1 MNWSCARLILSLR
14 RSDPAGKLYRLIGVI
29 ALIFMI
35 SCTGDRP
42 DDLIDE
48 DTYIDILV
56 EIHILQVINSQF
68 EDEQKTLEAQQ
79 VVLDEYGITKEQFE
93 ASHDW
98 YMQDVD
104 AQRDRISE
112 ARSRMEDELT
122 YLNERMM
129 ELREQEYEQD
139 SSQNDE
145 ENAE

>member
-1 MNWSCARLILSLR
+1 MNWSCVRLIPSRRRNNPAGRLR
-14 RSDPAGKLYRLIGVI
+14 RFIGVI
-29 ALIFMI
+29 TLVLIM

-56 EIHILQVINSQF
+56 EIHILQAINNQF
-68 EDEQKTLEAQQ
+68 EDEEKTLEAQQ
-79 VVLDEYGITKEQFE
+79 VVLDEYDISKEQFE

-112 ARSRMEDELT
+112 ARSRMQEEVT

-129 ELREQEYEQD
+129 ELREQEYDRDTTQVE
-139 SSQNDE
+139 E
-145 ENAE
+145 ENGE